1 VYLYSFL
8 RITYAAGTVLSEE
21 LTEAPAGNSRRR
33 VKWTPQISE
42 VQVRTTGKRHGCI
55 YVPEQT
61 GRKTSQL
68 RARVGFERRRLWPA
82 CFATNG
88 APQRRRVRDQSR
100 RRKAARLDARSYVII
115 FRSFVYGRHAAYVPE
130 VALCKAS

>member
-8 RITYAAGTVLSEE
+8 RITYAAWTVLSEE
-21 LTEAPAGNSRRR
+21 LTEVPAGNSRRR
-33 VKWTPQISE
+33 VKRTPQISE

-68 RARVGFERRRLWPA
+68 RARVGFERRRRRRLWPA

-115 FRSFVYGRHAAYVPE
+115 FRSFVYGRHAAMCP
-130 VALCKAS
+130 K